1 MADPLSV
8 AAGAAG
14 LISLSLQLFGSCI
27 KGFVLLSTARN
38 LEKDASI
45 IVCMLNFEEIR
56 LTEWARRAGIL
67 TDDGTLDRR
76 LNATAVEAAL
86 RQLRDLLLDTKTLKK
101 RYGLALVERNSTQQQ
116 TVGLLEEADSISET
130 PTVSTGISGDIRRRI
145 LSKAGLAQEPGVLK
159 RLWWAAV
166 DKEKISRLVADV
178 HSLVSALWD
187 HLDPWRHDDLLDT
200 TRNIGSYL
208 VSLNNKFDQ
217 ISSLAEALKA
227 LQGALQGAQQS
238 PTDIGLNNSVA
249 LAGVKALRVG
259 LGEGEQQ
266 QSAETPKRQTLL
278 NKLEPLTRL
287 KLTNFKPLK
296 REATMGLAEYDGN
309 VVFVEK
315 KSLDPMT
322 RSKILPRAQNLAALL
337 NLPKDETFHSL
348 TCKGIVEEGGMVS
361 FVFNHPNPDSAGEPR
376 SLLELFS
383 AKDGI
388 PPPSLT
394 VRVQLA
400 LRVSC
405 IVQNFHRTGWLHK
418 NLRSENILFFPSK
431 DEADSHEKLLTHPVL
446 AGFAFARA
454 GAPTEISERPSADPK
469 RDIYR
474 HPAAL
479 GEPAESFSADMD
491 TYSLG
496 TVLLEIAEWRSLRYL
511 VDSVVD
517 VGAADVPL
525 NRLAEVQPF
534 LLRGDGKGGTSKLR
548 VKMGDIY
555 TQACRGCL
563 GAEIKEEDPRE
574 GNAFGASPSVL
585 DLAVRHLER
594 CRI

>member
-14 LISLSLQLFGSCI
+14 LISLSLQLFGGCI

-45 IVCMLNFEEIR
+45 IVCMLHIQEIR
-56 LTEWARRAGIL
+56 LTEWARRAGLL
-67 TDDGTLDRR
+67 TDDGMLDRR
-76 LNATAVEAAL
+76 LNAIAIEAIL
-86 RQLRDLLLDTKTLKK
+86 RQLQDLLLDTKRLKK
-101 RYGLALVERNSTQQQ
+101 RYGLALVEHNSTQQQ
-116 TVGLLEEADSISET
+116 ISGLLESDSISET

-145 LSKAGLAQEPGVLK
+145 LSRTGLFQEPGVFK
-159 RLWWAAV
+159 RLRWAIV
-166 DKEKISRLVADV
+166 DKEKITKLVADINF
-178 HSLVSALWD
+178 LIRGLWD
-187 HLDPWRHDDLLDT
+187 LLDPWRHDDLLNT

-217 ISSLAEALKA
+217 LSSLTEALKT
-227 LQGALQGAQQS
+227 LQGVPES
-238 PTDIGLNNSVA
+238 PPDLGLNSSVV
-249 LAGVKALRVG
+249 LAEVKTLRVG
-259 LGEGEQQ
+259 LGEGEQE

-278 NKLEPLTRL
+278 NKLEPLRRL
-287 KLTNFKPLK
+287 KLTDFKPLK

-315 KSLDPMT
+315 KSIDPMM
-322 RSKILPRAQNLAALL
+322 RSKILPRAENLAALL

-383 AKDGI
+383 ARDGI
-388 PPPSLT
+388 APPSLT

-479 GEPAESFSADMD
+479 GEPTESFSAHMD

-525 NRLAEVQPF
+525 SCLAEVQPF

-555 TQACRGCL
+555 TRACLGCL
-563 GAEIKEEDPRE
+563 GAEITYKVEDLRE
-574 GNAFGASPSVL
+574 HDAFGARPSVL
-585 DLAVRHLER
+585 DLVVRSLES
-594 CRI
+594 CSI